1 MQNVIQNNIANVC
14 KGLVPSNILSRK
26 NKARTWRYGYDEKY
40 DIVIIS
46 KDGTIGDIIHVS
58 GLRIALPAIPK
69 KVFKRSDKKAEQY
82 WEVTEIPAVLKRIS
96 SIFQWHEAPSAFKNQ
111 WVDYIEEEFNRR
123 EEGFWFMNNGKPTYI
138 TGTHYMYLQWTKI
151 DVGHPDYR
159 EANRIFYLFWE
170 ACKADKR
177 SFGMCYLKIRRS
189 GFSFMSS
196 CEGVNT
202 GTITKNARIGILS
215 KTGADA
221 KKMFTDIIVPISN
234 NYPFFFKPIQ
244 DGMDKPK
251 TELAYRVPASKIT
264 KKNMFN
270 VEEEVLEGL
279 DTTIDWKNTS
289 DNSYDGEKLQLLIH
303 DESGKWEKPENILN
317 NWRVTKTCLRLGSK
331 IIGKCMMGST
341 SNALDKGGR
350 NFKSLYND
358 SDCNKRYLQSSGR
371 SSADIHNKKW

>member
-1 MQNVIQNNIANVC
+1 MQNVIQNNISNLC
-14 KGLVPSNILSRK
+14 KGLIPSNILSRK

-46 KDGTIGDIIHVS
+46 KDGTIGDILHIS
-58 GLRIALPAIPK
+58 GLRIALPSVPK
-69 KVFKRSDKKAEQY
+69 KVFKRSDKKDKQY
-82 WEVTEIPAVLKRIS
+82 WEVTDIPPVLKRIS

-221 KKMFTDIIVPISN
+221 KKMFTDKIVPISN

-264 KKNMFN
+264 KKNY
-270 VEEEVLEGL
+270 V
-279 DTTIDWKNTS
+279 
-289 DNSYDGEKLQLLIH
+289 
-303 DESGKWEKPENILN
+303 
-317 NWRVTKTCLRLGSK
+317 
-331 IIGKCMMGST
+331 
-341 SNALDKGGR
+341 
-350 NFKSLYND
+350 
-358 SDCNKRYLQSSGR
+358 
-371 SSADIHNKKW
+371 